1 LKGKKSGILK
11 ILVQEELKTVVSNR
25 IVQMRY
31 SESSMM
37 WLDGACTSEV
47 GQWIKGLMS
56 LGVRSFRSADDP
68 LKIIV
73 GEPGVLLFPNSDSY
87 LMSTPGCTRSDYQP
101 VHTQVRYRLP
111 SYFGVN
117 EVFREKARVQQRIAY
132 EVKSIAACNSCIA
145 KIQAIRT
152 ESPACE
158 FLIDSLFLRDPLEM
172 LPEYLSG
179 RVCKSKC
186 KAMFDL
192 TLHSALEV
200 CSTDWHQRW
209 TSTSYHAIL
218 FKQLVMMAAMR
229 YAIHSSALFK
239 QELQRKRSTATS
251 SLCWLYGVR
260 IIFLK
265 SQVLFQEF
273 EVPNSVSLL

>member
-1 LKGKKSGILK
+1 MLNMCLSVCLCRIRQAEVRLWQIEIPHTSSAQPRSRKYWRQICCASATKPHFFPGLAFCPFERTFRYIHATSATIHWTTSHHN
-11 ILVQEELKTVVSNR
+11 KTPGSP
-25 IVQMRY
+25 
-31 SESSMM
+31 
-37 WLDGACTSEV
+37 T
-47 GQWIKGLMS
+47 
-56 LGVRSFRSADDP
+56 
-68 LKIIV
+68 II
-73 GEPGVLLFPNSDSY
+73 FPNSDSY

-111 SYFGVN
+111 SYFEVN

-172 LPEYLSG
+172 LLEYLSG

-218 FKQLVMMAAMR
+218 SKQLVMMAAMR

-251 SLCWLYGVR
+251 SLCWL
-260 IIFLK
+260 
-265 SQVLFQEF
+265 
-273 EVPNSVSLL
+273 